1 MTEETLRLLVDINHP
16 AHVHYSKHIIKELLL
31 RNHEVIITARNRN
44 PNFELL
50 KSENIPF
57 IDRGKGSNS
66 MLGKAL
72 YFIKGDYEILKASL
86 KHKPDLFLCF
96 MSPYAAQVSRIM
108 GKPCVVVDDTE
119 HAKLHDKLTYP
130 FCATILTPDSFY
142 RDLGNKQIKFRSNLE
157 LNYLHPNR
165 FTPDTGIFQSLG
177 IERSQPY
184 VVLRLVAWGGH
195 HDVGHTGI
203 SELVQKQIVKALAKR
218 YRVFVSSEKPLPEY
232 FKPYH
237 LPLPPN
243 KVHDLLAF
251 ASLFIGESGTMASES
266 ALLGTP
272 VIYVNSLPLMGYLR
286 EAEMCKML
294 FHFKS
299 DQGVLDKV
307 LDLMN
312 SNDLRKQFS
321 EPHKTLLSNKIDG
334 SSFMV
339 WFLENYPKSIA
350 ILKQQPEYQSKFGL
364 LK

>member
-16 AHVHYSKHIIKELLL
+16 AHVHYSKYIIKDLVQ
-31 RNHEVIITARNRN
+31 RKHEVIVTARNRP

-50 KSENIPF
+50 RSENIPF

-66 MLGKAL
+66 MWGKAW
-72 YFIKGDYEILKASL
+72 YFIRGDYELLKVAL
-86 KHKPDLFLCF
+86 KFKPDLFLCF
-96 MSPYAAQVSRIM
+96 MSPYAAQVSKLM

-119 HAKLHDKLTYP
+119 HAKIHDRFTYP
-130 FCATILTPDSFY
+130 FCSIILTPNSFY
-142 RDLGNKQIKFRSNLE
+142 RDLGRKQIRFKSNLE

-165 FTPDTGIFQSLG
+165 FKPDPGIYEMLG
-177 IERSQPY
+177 IEPSQPY

-195 HDVGHTGI
+195 HDVGQTGI

-243 KVHDLLAF
+243 RVHDLLSF

-286 EAEMCKML
+286 EAETCKIL

-299 DQGVLDKV
+299 DQGVLNKV
-307 LDLMN
+307 LELTS
-312 SNDLRKQFS
+312 SNDLRKKFS
-321 EPHKTLLSNKIDG
+321 KPHKTLLSNKIDG
-334 SSFMV
+334 SSFMS
-339 WFLENYPKSIA
+339 WFLENYPKSISVMNQEPDFQ
-350 ILKQQPEYQSKFGL
+350 LRFGL